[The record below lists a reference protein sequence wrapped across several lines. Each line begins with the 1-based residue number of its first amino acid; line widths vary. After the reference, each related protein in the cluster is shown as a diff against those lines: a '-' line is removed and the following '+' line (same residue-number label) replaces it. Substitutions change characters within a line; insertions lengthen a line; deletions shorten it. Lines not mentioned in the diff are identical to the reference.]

1 MSDNMCSYLK
11 QILGG
16 CPGIKNLSKRFCVW
30 EESED
35 CSKGVDSIDT
45 LMSNLGSCYIAV
57 MATSQPSFEEEK
69 VRMWEKF
76 EDCSRGEAGIDAF
89 ISNLKSC
96 YTAVVATSKSS
107 KIIVEIGAFVF
118 DIMYGYLERILGG
131 CPGTKIREEFEDCSN
146 FECCYTAVMAIS
158 ISSKIIAEIRA
169 FMFDKLCG

>member
-1 MSDNMCSYLK
+1 MYGYKIKPPDQEEYKHSQDIYDKIDSNALVCVWEEPEDSFFSKCDCCYKAVVATSVSDNMCSYLK

-45 LMSNLGSCYIAV
+45 LMSNLGSCYTAV

-76 EDCSRGEAGIDAF
+76 EDCSRGNAGID
-89 ISNLKSC
+89 IQ
-96 YTAVVATSKSS
+96 
-107 KIIVEIGAFVF
+107 
-118 DIMYGYLERILGG
+118 
-131 CPGTKIREEFEDCSN
+131 
-146 FECCYTAVMAIS
+146 
-158 ISSKIIAEIRA
+158 
-169 FMFDKLCG
+169 